1 MKQRR
6 RSATFDAILVF
17 FDEPHVIT
25 LKSRGVR
32 VLAVAVPDEDESN
45 QAKFL
50 GVTVTDRDW
59 ERYLDGVVDLRYVFT
74 FPKVRLLYTF
84 DLNSMKNNAVLMEP
98 FDYDIP
104 ESFLPLPQFFSSSHT
119 EVYGRDETPADTEK
133 LLIDGEWELTDFG
146 QFQQKYSDVY
156 TFVITTKNW
165 SEETTPEKEK
175 NRIQSAFLNR
185 PFAGGFSYVHLFND
199 LGNSI
204 PKSDKLNLNKIN
216 YASPGEI
223 EVFGQDEIFL
233 KIKELITHFLSIRIE
248 LDKDYTDLKRFLTE
262 RKLSTLKGEEFQFDS
277 PYAGYLRAEAKKI
290 ADRMGSPDFPTV
302 LRLSKNN
309 SLVAAKVVMAFYR
322 RLGDAAT
329 YFAQGRVKYPAS

>member
-32 VLAVAVPDEDESN
+32 VLAVAVPDEDDTN

-50 GVTVTDRDW
+50 AVTVTDRDW

-74 FPKVRLLYTF
+74 YPKVRLLYTF
-84 DLNSMKNNAVLMEP
+84 DLNDMKNNAVLMDP
-98 FDYDIP
+98 FEDDIP
-104 ESFLPLPQFFSSSHT
+104 ESYLPLPQFFSSSHT
-119 EVYGRDETPADTEK
+119 EVYGGDETPADTEK

-165 SEETTPEKEK
+165 GDETTPIKEK
-175 NRIQSAFLNR
+175 QRIESAFLGR
-185 PFAGGFSYVHLFND
+185 PFAGGFSYVHLFKE
-199 LGNSI
+199 LGDSI
-204 PKSDKLNLNKIN
+204 PRYDKLNLNKIN

-223 EVFGQDEIFL
+223 EVFGQDEVFH
-233 KIKELITHFLSIRIE
+233 KIKELIPHFLSIRVE
-248 LDKDYTDLKRFLTE
+248 MDKDYAELKKFMTE
-262 RKLSTLKGEEFQFDS
+262 RGLSKLSGGEFGKDD
-277 PYAGYLRAEAKKI
+277 PNAGYLRSEAKKL
-290 ADRMGSPDFPTV
+290 ADKMGAPDFATV
-302 LRLSKNN
+302 LKLSKDN
-309 SLVAAKVVMAFYR
+309 SLVAAKVVLAFYR
-322 RLGDAAT
+322 RLGDAAA
-329 YFAQGRVKYPAS
+329 YFAQGRVKYPG